1 MQYDRLSQQ
10 QLASYSNK
18 LTYMIMMNLQNGEEI
33 QGLQKRI
40 TQLETDVE
48 QAKSS
53 VTETTQKLETL
64 NSQLANVTHFAMSQ

>member
-64 NSQLANVTHFAMSQ
+64 NSQLANVTQFAMSQ